1 MFHLDETFAEDE
13 FAGVV
18 FVREDDFGFRFFRVF
33 QAFLFMFRGEKRE
46 KKSTKFNINQ
56 YEKMIYE

>member
-1 MFHLDETFAEDE
+1 
-13 FAGVV
+13 
-18 FVREDDFGFRFFRVF
+18 
-33 QAFLFMFRGEKRE
+33 MFRGEKRE